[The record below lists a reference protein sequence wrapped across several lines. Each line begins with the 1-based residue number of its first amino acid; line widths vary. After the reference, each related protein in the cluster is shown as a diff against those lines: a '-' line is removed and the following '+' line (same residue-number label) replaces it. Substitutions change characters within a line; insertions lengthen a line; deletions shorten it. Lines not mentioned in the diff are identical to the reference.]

1 MLTVSVSLT
10 KKSAVFL
17 SISLISTT
25 TTIEGGDADEIIMV
39 MEKRA
44 HHMFSMI
51 KMTIPGT
58 MMARDTP
65 DGIQIT

>member
-1 MLTVSVSLT
+1 MPDTRGT
-10 KKSAVFL
+10 IL
-17 SISLISTT
+17 SDKNIL
-25 TTIEGGDADEIIMV
+25 DREIIMV